1 MKISRMKELLAAQ
14 AKIQSWKHWRVL
26 AQDLARPSSQPERPN
41 HLHLEAAIEWL
52 VRAQDIRNGEPDAGG
67 VSAGWT
73 FADGWL
79 PSYPE
84 TSGYIVETWLAA
96 ARVLNRPTL
105 RSRAQRILDWE
116 LSIQCADGA
125 FPGHFGESGSE
136 PVIFNTGQIMHG
148 LIAGHLEFGGSVS
161 TSAGAS
167 TGVSAP
173 LSIQGSPAP
182 SASPYLEAAHRA
194 GRWMLEKQDP
204 DGCWRRSTHNNIPH
218 TYNTRAA
225 WALLRTGILTGD
237 DALIEG
243 ARLALSWAEG
253 QVTTSGWFRSNG
265 FRSGDNPFTHTIA
278 YAMRGFLEAGVL
290 LGKEQYIE
298 VARVAANALVEAQR
312 EDGFL
317 AGEFGGGWR
326 ATNDYC
332 CLTGLA
338 QTALVWRRLE
348 QISAEGRWSSA
359 IDRGLRFLKKNH
371 ALSGTGGPE
380 DGSIAGSV
388 PLWGRYS
395 RFEYPNWATKFFAD
409 LLLMMVSDEVVPPVI
424 LPLPT
429 STAD

>member
-1 MKISRMKELLAAQ
+1 MKLSRMRAMLNAQ
-14 AKIQSWKHWRVL
+14 VKIQSWRHWRVL
-26 AQDLARPSSQPERPN
+26 TRDLARPSSQPERPN
-41 HLHLEAAIEWL
+41 HIHLEAAIEWL
-52 VRAQDIRNGEPDAGG
+52 IRAQDIRNGEVDAGG

-96 ARVLNRPTL
+96 ARVLNRETL
-105 RSRAQRILDWE
+105 RLRARRILDWE
-116 LSIQCADGA
+116 LSIQCESGA

-148 LIAGHLEFGGSVS
+148 LIAGHLEFGGPSSMPSPSSSPSSSS
-161 TSAGAS
+161 T
-167 TGVSAP
+167 
-173 LSIQGSPAP
+173 
-182 SASPYLEAAHRA
+182 YLEAAHRA
-194 GRWMLEKQDP
+194 GQWMLEKQDP

-237 DALIEG
+237 TALIDG
-243 ARLALSWAEG
+243 CRLALSWAEG

-278 YAMRGFLEAGVL
+278 YAMRGFLEAGIL
-290 LGKEQYIE
+290 LGQEKYIE
-298 VARVAANALVEAQR
+298 IARVAANALVEAQR

-326 ATNDYC
+326 PQGDYC

-338 QTALVWRRLE
+338 QTALVWRRLD
-348 QISAEGRWSSA
+348 QIGVEGRWSSA
-359 IDRGLRFLKKNH
+359 VERALRFLKRNH
-371 ALSGTGGPE
+371 AVSGTGGPE
-380 DGSIAGSV
+380 DGSLAGSV

-409 LLLMMVSDEVVPPVI
+409 LLLMMVSDEIIPPVI
-424 LPLPT
+424 IPPPPL
-429 STAD
+429 